1 MFVQYTTSVYNCIQ
15 AFALLLFHISCMQ
28 MLHLNYCFMFWMQV
42 KIGAL
47 RVVLAIE
54 DMGPLSALD
63 ASKVKTAAASQDDV
77 RQPMPV
83 DPAVSKL
90 MTGYIFG
97 SGGSSCAEKGEV
109 QVDNTSEE
117 IELGEVPK
125 SSSKSAPFNKKCKNP
140 LLKKRTLSPV
150 KTPPLSSDVHEGVK
164 QSDVN
169 GVDGVRKQPEYEMAW
184 EFEMW
189 RRSEEAKWR
198 ADLKE
203 KEAAKL
209 HAIEEEWRKRER
221 ERVLELRNSQAEQAD
236 LEAKLR

>member
-1 MFVQYTTSVYNCIQ
+1 M
-15 AFALLLFHISCMQ
+15 
-28 MLHLNYCFMFWMQV
+28 
-42 KIGAL
+42 
-47 RVVLAIE
+47 VLAIE

-63 ASKVKTAAASQDDV
+63 ASKVKTAAASQNHV
-77 RQPMPV
+77 RQPMPE

-97 SGGSSCAEKGEV
+97 SGGSSCAEQGEV
-109 QVDNTSEE
+109 QGENTSEE

-125 SSSKSAPFNKKCKNP
+125 ILSKSSSPFKKKCKNKLP
-140 LLKKRTLSPV
+140 KKRTSSPV
-150 KTPPLSSDVHEGVK
+150 KTPPLSSDAHESVK
-164 QSDVN
+164 QSDVHGAN
-169 GVDGVRKQPEYEMAW
+169 GVRKQPEYEMAW

-209 HAIEEEWRKRER
+209 HAIEEEWRKHEKER
-221 ERVLELRNSQAEQAD
+221 ALELRNSQAEQAD

>member
-1 MFVQYTTSVYNCIQ
+1 
-15 AFALLLFHISCMQ
+15 
-28 MLHLNYCFMFWMQV
+28 MQV

-63 ASKVKTAAASQDDV
+63 ASKVKTAAASQDHV
-77 RQPMPV
+77 RQPMPE

-90 MTGYIFG
+90 MTGYVFG
-97 SGGSSCAEKGEV
+97 SGGSSCAEQGEV
-109 QVDNTSEE
+109 QGENTLEE

-125 SSSKSAPFNKKCKNP
+125 LSSKSTPFNKKCKKP
-140 LLKKRTLSPV
+140 VRKQRTSSPV
-150 KTPPLSSDVHEGVK
+150 KTPPLSSDVHESVK